1 MATELKLLDIN
12 GVSKLWN
19 HSKEYLQNK
28 FKGKIF
34 VGTYAEYRL
43 VESQLEAGALV
54 VITDDAEILPAD
66 YVKLV
71 TDENDFYTAKGEIFA
86 LRKK

>member
-19 HSKEYLQNK
+19 YSKEYLQNT

-34 VGTYAEYRL
+34 VGTYAEYI
-43 VESQLEAGALV
+43 VIESQLEEGALV
-54 VITDDAEILPAD
+54 IITDNIN
-66 YVKLV
+66 K
-71 TDENDFYTAKGEIFA
+71 
-86 LRKK
+86 